1 MWAYTCGDAVPRMG
15 YHVNIVCS
23 QVLSCAC
30 RLLPLPLHQPSHSH
44 RQQRQLPHNPCPPS
58 LPHHYSFLRLPSEP
72 QRLHFWRTIKL
83 HACAQSLFSACCTCL
98 LYQIPLAGCLLRG
111 SVASVPGKYKYK
123 YKYYVLCKCI
133 ILITQISQILTNFRV
148 CAVLYD
154 NSSCLIGSVSCVDP
168 PGGAEH
174 HGRSH
179 SEPVLCVWGG
189 CRELLSLRECEILC
203 VSAGA
208 LQGLRIPM

>member
-1 MWAYTCGDAVPRMG
+1 MKRGEINRASKRPRCIGHIDGHVGINVGLHSWGCCTTYMG

-98 LYQIPLAGCLLRG
+98 LYQIPLAGCPL
-111 SVASVPGKYKYK
+111 
-123 YKYYVLCKCI
+123 
-133 ILITQISQILTNFRV
+133 
-148 CAVLYD
+148 
-154 NSSCLIGSVSCVDP
+154 
-168 PGGAEH
+168 GG
-174 HGRSH
+174 
-179 SEPVLCVWGG
+179 
-189 CRELLSLRECEILC
+189 LSLRCLANTNTNTGGNECNNLW
-203 VSAGA
+203 
-208 LQGLRIPM
+208 